1 LSKEQILKEIV
12 ESIVS
17 LDIDRIKPLAEKA
30 VQTGIPAYT
39 VVMEGLAKGMDEVGQ
54 KYEAGEYFL
63 AELLM
68 AGETMKEGMRVLE
81 PYLKDAKREPL
92 GRVVV
97 GTVRGD
103 LHDIGKN
110 IVATLLEGSGFE
122 IHDLGVDSP
131 PEKFTNTAAE
141 TKAHIVAMSALL
153 TTTMPEMGNVIQD
166 LTTAKIR
173 DKVKVIV
180 GGAAVTDEFSK
191 RIGADAYGR
200 DAVEG
205 NNICKKWMQARAK

>member
-1 LSKEQILKEIV
+1 MSKEQILKEII

-30 VQTGIPAYT
+30 VQAGIPAYT
-39 VVMEGLAKGMDEVGQ
+39 VVMEALAKGMDAVGQ

-68 AGETMKEGMRVLE
+68 AGETMKEGMKVLE

-92 GRVVV
+92 GRVVI

-122 IHDLGVDSP
+122 IYDLGVDSP
-131 PEKFTNTAAE
+131 PEMFTSRAAE
-141 TKAHIVAMSALL
+141 TNAHIVAMSALL
-153 TTTMPEMGNVIQD
+153 TTTMLEMGNVIQD
-166 LTTAKIR
+166 LAKAKVR
-173 DKVKVIV
+173 HKVKVIV
-180 GGAAVTDEFSK
+180 GGAAVTDDFSK
-191 RIGADAYGR
+191 RIGADAYGQ

-205 NNICKKWMQARAK
+205 NNICKEWMKARAM

>member
-1 LSKEQILKEIV
+1 MSKEQILKEII

-17 LDIDRIKPLAEKA
+17 LDIDKIKLLAEKA
-30 VQTGIPAYT
+30 VQSGIPAYT
-39 VVMEGLAKGMDEVGQ
+39 VVMEGLAKGMDAVGQ

-68 AGETMKEGMRVLE
+68 AGETMKEGMKVLE

-92 GRVVV
+92 GRVVI

-122 IHDLGVDSP
+122 IYDLGVDIP
-131 PEKFTNTAAE
+131 PEKFTSRAAE
-141 TKAHIVAMSALL
+141 TNAHIVAMSALL
-153 TTTMPEMGNVIQD
+153 TTTMPEMGNVIQE
-166 LTTAKIR
+166 LTKANVR

-180 GGAAVTDEFSK
+180 GGAAVTDEYSK
-191 RIGADAYGR
+191 RIGSDAYGR

-205 NNICKKWMQARAK
+205 NNICKEWMKARAI

>member
-1 LSKEQILKEIV
+1 MLKEII

-17 LDIDRIKPLAEKA
+17 LNIDKIKPLAEKA
-30 VQTGIPAYT
+30 VRTGIPAYA
-39 VVMEGLAKGMDEVGQ
+39 VVMEGLAKGMDVVGQ

-68 AGETMKEGMRVLE
+68 AGETMKEGMKVLE

-92 GRVVV
+92 GRVVI

-122 IHDLGVDSP
+122 VYDLGVDSP
-131 PEKFTNTAAE
+131 PEKFTSMAAE
-141 TKAHIVAMSALL
+141 TNADIVAMSALL
-153 TTTMPEMGNVIQD
+153 TTTMPEMDNVIQD
-166 LTTAKIR
+166 LKRANIR
-173 DKVKVIV
+173 HKVKVIV
-180 GGAAVTDEFSK
+180 GGAALTDDFSK

-205 NNICKKWMQARAK
+205 SNICKKWMKAEAR

>member
-1 LSKEQILKEIV
+1 LSDKQVLKEII
-12 ESIVS
+12 EAIVT
-17 LDIDRIKPLAEKA
+17 LDIDKIKPLTEKA

-39 VVMEGLAKGMDEVGQ
+39 VVMEGLAKGMDLVGE

-68 AGETMKEGMRVLE
+68 AGETMKEGMKVLE
-81 PYLKDAKREPL
+81 PYLKDAKTKPL
-92 GRVVV
+92 GRVVI

-110 IVATLLEGSGFE
+110 IVVTLLEGSGFK
-122 IHDLGVDSP
+122 IYDLGVDSP
-131 PEKFTNTAAE
+131 PEKFTSTVAE
-141 TKAHIVAMSALL
+141 TNAHIVAMSALL
-153 TTTMPEMGNVIQD
+153 TTTMSEMGNVIQD
-166 LTTAKIR
+166 LSRAKIR
-173 DKVKVIV
+173 NKVKVII

-205 NNICKKWMQARAK
+205 NNICKKWMQARAT

>member
-1 LSKEQILKEIV
+1 MSKEQILKEIM
-12 ESIVS
+12 ESVVS
-17 LDIDRIKPLAEKA
+17 LDIDKIKLLAEKA

-39 VVMEGLAKGMDEVGQ
+39 VVMEGLAKGMDIVGQ

-68 AGETMKEGMRVLE
+68 AGETMKEGMKVLE

-92 GRVVV
+92 GRVVI

-110 IVATLLEGSGFE
+110 IVAILLEGSGFE
-122 IHDLGVDSP
+122 VYDLGVDSP
-131 PEKFTNTAAE
+131 PEKFTSTAVE
-141 TKAHIVAMSALL
+141 TNADIVAMSALL
-153 TTTMPEMGNVIQD
+153 TTTMLEMSNVIQD
-166 LTTAKIR
+166 LKRAKIR
-173 DKVKVIV
+173 EKVKAIV
-180 GGAAVTDEFSK
+180 GGAALTEEFSK

-205 NNICKKWMQARAK
+205 NNMCKKWMQAGVK

>member
-1 LSKEQILKEIV
+1 MSKEQILKEII
-12 ESIVS
+12 ESVVS
-17 LDIDRIKPLAEKA
+17 LNIDKIKPLAEKA

-39 VVMEGLAKGMDEVGQ
+39 VVMEGLAKGMDLVGQ

-68 AGETMKEGMRVLE
+68 AGETMKEGMKVLE

-92 GRVVV
+92 GRVVI

-122 IHDLGVDSP
+122 VHDLGVDSSP
-131 PEKFTNTAAE
+131 GRFTSVAAE
-141 TKAHIVAMSALL
+141 TNADIVAMSALL

-166 LTTAKIR
+166 LKRANIR

-180 GGAAVTDEFSK
+180 GGAALTDDFSK

-205 NNICKKWMQARAK
+205 NNICKKWMKAEAR

>member
-68 AGETMKEGMRVLE
+68 AGETMKEGMKVLE
-81 PYLKDAKREPL
+81 PYLKDAKTEPL

-122 IHDLGVDSP
+122 IYDLGVDSP
-131 PEKFTNTAAE
+131 PEKFTSRAAE

-166 LTTAKIR
+166 LARAKIR

-205 NNICKKWMQARAK
+205 NNICKKWMQARTK

>member
-1 LSKEQILKEIV
+1 LNKEQILKEIV

-17 LDIDRIKPLAEKA
+17 FDIDKIKPSAEKA
-30 VQTGIPAYT
+30 VRAGIPAYT
-39 VVMEGLAKGMDEVGQ
+39 VVMEGLAKGMDAVGA

-68 AGETMKEGMRVLE
+68 AGETMKEGMKVLE
-81 PYLKDAKREPL
+81 PYLKDAKREPI
-92 GRVVV
+92 GRVVI

-110 IVATLLEGSGFE
+110 IVATLLQGSGFK
-122 IHDLGVDSP
+122 IDDLGVDSP
-131 PEKFTNTAAE
+131 PEKFTSTVIE
-141 TKAHIVAMSALL
+141 TNAHIVAVSALL
-153 TTTMPEMGNVIQD
+153 TTTMPEMGNVIED
-166 LTTAKIR
+166 LTRAKIR

-205 NNICKKWMQARAK
+205 NNICKKWMKAKAV